1 MDLFGLGPCGVRPL
15 SLSLSWDGRSLFWSL
30 GDFLCGGR
38 QARTWSWMS
47 PGCSDG
53 GWTWEQVE
61 LGLWLSSRPVFLSS
75 RPPVL
80 SSTCSRPL
88 VLSST
93 CSRPPVHLLPSSR
106 PPVLS
111 STCSRPPVLPSS
123 CPLVL
128 LSCPPVLPSSRLS
141 STCPLVLPS
150 TGACSVRP
158 GGGCVATASRS
169 RSPLLRPRDTIWDW
183 GSSLRC
189 VCAQPRALGLQ
200 VEELDT
206 HGDTRTDI
214 EELGARGTPW
224 STLDTLTRTGDTR
237 ADIAPA

>member
-80 SSTCSRPL
+80 SSTCSRP
-88 VLSST
+88 
-93 CSRPPVHLLPSSR
+93 PVLPSSR
-106 PPVLS
+106 PLVLS
-111 STCSRPPVLPSS
+111 SSRPLVLSSS
-123 CPLVL
+123 CPVL
-128 LSCPPVLPSSRLS
+128 LSSRPPVLPSSRLS

-158 GGGCVATASRS
+158 GGGCVATASRSRSRSRS

-206 HGDTRTDI
+206 HGDTRADI